1 MTITRLERKSL
12 RNISKAKRK
21 KQIIKSLCK
30 IPVIKNVDI
39 KAIKEEFK
47 LKKKQNVSQEIN
59 KTKKLLKDKV
69 LEEKKDLKKSKSKK
83 KVTNTKK

>member
-12 RNISKAKRK
+12 RNIFKAKRK

-47 LKKKQNVSQEIN
+47 LKKKKQKFYKEIN
-59 KTKKLLKDKV
+59 KNKKLMKDKV
-69 LEEKKDLKKSKSKK
+69 L
-83 KVTNTKK
+83 